1 MSTII
6 QIKRSSGS
14 TAPTTSDLLE
24 GEMAYAQDAAGDGA
38 TGVLYIESVNSSG
51 GAVIDAVGGK
61 KYTATVDAA
70 TNANTASTIVK
81 RDSSGNFSAGTI
93 TADLTGDVTG
103 TVSSIA
109 NHDTDALSE
118 GSTNL
123 YYTDTRARSSIS
135 VSGDLSY
142 DSVTGVISFT
152 DGGTDLSAFDTDDLA
167 EGATNQYFTTGRVET
182 AVDNYITG
190 GTGLS
195 YSSGTIDL
203 DDTGVSAASYGDAST
218 VATFTVDL
226 QGRLTAAG
234 TATIDISASQVND
247 FNTAIDNHI
256 TGGTGLSYSNGTI
269 DLDDTSVSASSYG
282 AAGSVATFTV
292 DAQGR
297 LTAASDTTIDI
308 TASQVNDFST
318 AVEGVIDMHVTG
330 GTGLTYSSG
339 TIDLDDTAVTAG
351 SYGSSTEIP
360 TFTVD
365 AQGRLTAAGT
375 ASISTD
381 LDVAGD
387 SGTDSIALGSD
398 TLTFSGGTGVTTSVA
413 SGEVTIDIG
422 QDVGTTA
429 DVTFGSVTTDT
440 IKDSA
445 GVTALSMDGANVTVA
460 GNLTVSG
467 TTTTVNSTTLTVTD
481 PLVFVGNDNNTTDAV
496 DLGIFGMYDTSGSQD
511 LYAGI
516 FRDASDGKWKLFK
529 DSQSAPTTTVNT
541 GATGYTVATLVANL
555 EGSLSGG
562 TVSGLSSAIAVGD
575 GGTGVTTLTANGVL
589 FGGGTSAISATAVGT
604 AGQVLKSNGSGNA
617 PSFGNIDGGTY

>member
-14 TAPTTSDLLE
+14 TAPTTSALLE
-24 GEMAYAQDAAGDGA
+24 GEMAYAQDAANNGA

-51 GAVIDAVGGK
+51 AAVVDAVGGK
-61 KYTATVDAA
+61 KFTAAVDAA
-70 TNANTASTIVK
+70 TNANTVSTIVK

-103 TVSSIA
+103 QVSDIS

-118 GSTNL
+118 GATNQ
-123 YYTDTRARSSIS
+123 YFTQGRARDSIS

-142 DSVTGVISFT
+142 DPATGVISFT

-167 EGATNQYFTTGRVET
+167 EGNNLYFTTGRVES
-182 AVDNYITG
+182 AVDNY
-190 GTGLS
+190 L
-195 YSSGTIDL
+195 
-203 DDTGVSAASYGDAST
+203 A
-218 VATFTVDL
+218 
-226 QGRLTAAG
+226 
-234 TATIDISASQVND
+234 
-247 FNTAIDNHI
+247 
-256 TGGTGLSYSNGTI
+256 GGTGLSYSNGTI
-269 DLDDTSVSASSYG
+269 DLDNTAVSASSYG
-282 AAGSVATFTV
+282 SASAVASFTV

-308 TASQVNDFST
+308 TASQVNDFTT
-318 AVEGVIDMHVTG
+318 AAETAIDGHVTG
-330 GTGLTYSSG
+330 GTGLTYTNG
-339 TIDLDDTAVTAG
+339 TIDLDDTTVTAG
-351 SYGSSTEIP
+351 SYGSSTQIP

-365 AQGRLTAAGT
+365 AQGRLTAASYE
-375 ASISTD
+375 SISTD
-381 LDVAGD
+381 LDIAGD
-387 SGTDSIALGSD
+387 TGTDTISLASE
-398 TLTFSGGTGVTTSVA
+398 TLTFTGGTGVTTSA
-413 SGEVTIDIG
+413 SAGAVTIGIG
-422 QDVGTTA
+422 QDVGTSA
-429 DVTFGSVTTDT
+429 DVDFGSVSTNT

-445 GVTALSMDGANVTVA
+445 GVTALTMSGANVTVA

-496 DLGIFGMYDTSGSQD
+496 DLGLFGMYDTSGSQD
-511 LYAGI
+511 LYAGL
-516 FRDASDGKWKLFK
+516 FRDASDDKWKLFK
-529 DSQSAPTTTVNT
+529 GLQSAPTTTVNT
-541 GATGYTVATLVANL
+541 AGTGYSVATLVANL

-589 FGGGTSAISATAVGT
+589 FGNGTSGIQATAVGT
-604 AGQVLKSNGSGNA
+604 SGQVLKSNGSGSA

>member
-14 TAPTTSDLLE
+14 SAPTTSDLLE
-24 GEMAYAQDAAGDGA
+24 GEMAYAQDASGNGA
-38 TGVLYIESVNSSG
+38 NAVLYIESMEG
-51 GAVIDAVGGK
+51 GSATIQAVGGK
-61 KYTATVDAA
+61 KYTAAVDAA
-70 TNANTASTIVK
+70 TDANTASTIVK
-81 RDSSGNFSAGTI
+81 RDASGNFSAGTI
-93 TADLTGDVTG
+93 TANLTGE
-103 TVSSIA
+103 VSTLD
-109 NHDTDALSE
+109 NHDTDALDE
-118 GSTNL
+118 GSTNQ
-123 YYTDTRARSSIS
+123 YFTQERARDSIS

-142 DSVTGVISFT
+142 DSATGVISFNAE
-152 DGGTDLSAFDTDDLA
+152 DVSLSGFDTDDLN
-167 EGATNQYFTTGRVET
+167 EGSTNLYFTDGRVET
-182 AVDNYITG
+182 AVDNYLVG

-195 YSSGTIDL
+195 YSSGQ
-203 DDTGVSAASYGDAST
+203 
-218 VATFTVDL
+218 F
-226 QGRLTAAG
+226 
-234 TATIDISASQVND
+234 
-247 FNTAIDNHI
+247 
-256 TGGTGLSYSNGTI
+256 
-269 DLDDTSVSASSYG
+269 
-282 AAGSVATFTV
+282 
-292 DAQGR
+292 
-297 LTAASDTTIDI
+297 
-308 TASQVNDFST
+308 
-318 AVEGVIDMHVTG
+318 
-330 GTGLTYSSG
+330 
-339 TIDLDDTAVTAG
+339 DLDDTAVTAG

-422 QDVGTTA
+422 QDVGTEA
-429 DVTFGSVTTDT
+429 DVEFGSVATDT

-445 GVTALSMDGANVTVA
+445 GVTALTMSGANVTVA

-481 PLVFVGNDNNTTDAV
+481 PLVFVGNDNNATDAV
-496 DLGIFGMYDTSGSQD
+496 DIGLFGMYDTSGSQD

-516 FRDASDGKWKLFK
+516 FRDATDGKWKLFK
-529 DSQSAPTTTVNT
+529 DSQTAPTTTVNT

-589 FGGGTSAISATAVGT
+589 FGSGTSGIQATAVGT
-604 AGQVLKSNGSGNA
+604 AGQVLTSGGSGVA